1 MAKRR
6 AARAVGRL
14 LSHIKRRLG
23 AWRRARERRRRFKA
37 WLAQHPGSTYAHFYI
52 QDTYRSLQ
60 AGGPHPTLGVNNVDK
75 GTARRRA
82 QYILAGLQG
91 AGCSPRHV
99 VVDYG
104 CGSLWVGE
112 ALMAYL
118 EPGNYIGMDVDD
130 LFYKDGL
137 ARLPAEFVADRRP
150 ALRVIDDASLAEVR
164 DRRPDF
170 IVSVAVMQ
178 HVPAGDLAGY
188 FSRILSMAGAHT
200 RIEICAPVVRWRW
213 IKWHNRH
220 WHTRG
225 SVKRALAPLGY
236 APEFQRER
244 RIIGMRGFS
253 LVPR

>member
-1 MAKRR
+1 MRSYTRR

-112 ALMAYL
+112 ALMGLRRVCA
-118 EPGNYIGMDVDD
+118 DVRF
-130 LFYKDGL
+130 LGSYERHDGRAPEIRTGTSDREFLDAAAWL
-137 ARLPAEFVADRRP
+137 ARL
-150 ALRVIDDASLAEVR
+150 
-164 DRRPDF
+164 
-170 IVSVAVMQ
+170 
-178 HVPAGDLAGY
+178 
-188 FSRILSMAGAHT
+188 
-200 RIEICAPVVRWRW
+200 
-213 IKWHNRH
+213 RH
-220 WHTRG
+220 G
-225 SVKRALAPLGY
+225 G
-236 APEFQRER
+236 
-244 RIIGMRGFS
+244 
-253 LVPR
+253 